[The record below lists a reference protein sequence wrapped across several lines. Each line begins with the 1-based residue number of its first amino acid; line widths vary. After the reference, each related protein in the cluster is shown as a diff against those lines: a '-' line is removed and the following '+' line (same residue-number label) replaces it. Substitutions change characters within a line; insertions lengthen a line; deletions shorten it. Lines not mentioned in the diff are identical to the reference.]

1 MRAQLHVSRNR
12 IWPTPAKCFIG
23 LSELSMST
31 TSSPA
36 SSLLLAMPTA
46 VRFVR
51 SAADML
57 RPYCGNTVATLVGA
71 VAVALARTLW
81 SDRPEPV
88 RAVPRCNCAIR
99 GRSHHISQNAQ
110 AISEAL
116 VARIVDSNETHAVAL
131 AERDRIF
138 VLPSPLR
145 LPQRSRLS
153 GPHFRIAGV
162 PAVALNFAEKFTA
175 LVLPALRSPR
185 PCDAHRA
192 APVAA

>member
-1 MRAQLHVSRNR
+1 
-12 IWPTPAKCFIG
+12 
-23 LSELSMST
+23 
-31 TSSPA
+31 
-36 SSLLLAMPTA
+36 
-46 VRFVR
+46 
-51 SAADML
+51 ML
-57 RPYCGNTVATLVGA
+57 RPYCGNSVATLVGA

-88 RAVPRCNCAIR
+88 RAVPRAIVQYVAAVTTF
-99 GRSHHISQNAQ
+99 HQNAQ

-138 VLPSPLR
+138 VSPLR

-162 PAVALNFAEKFTA
+162 PAVALIFAEKFTA
-175 LVLPALRSPR
+175 LLLPALRSPR